1 MESNVNNRK
10 KKEKKKP
17 VAFLD
22 GYINGVISC
31 PYCNC
36 FSFSEIQ
43 FLYQRIKTETG
54 FFETNIRFYWMPTL
68 LILHKLVI
76 IEFYMGGKGKG
87 QAMEL

>member
-1 MESNVNNRK
+1 MESNVNRK
-10 KKEKKKP
+10 KKEKKKSS
-17 VAFLD
+17 FLD

-43 FLYQRIKTETG
+43 FLHQQIKTETG

-68 LILHKLVI
+68 LILYKLVI

-87 QAMEL
+87 QAMKL